1 MARHIS
7 AEDANGE
14 NKAQYCVKVNQK
26 KTVQAED
33 YNDTSKVKPNE
44 KQTSFIN
51 KYRDKYED

>member
-7 AEDANGE
+7 
-14 NKAQYCVKVNQK
+14 
-26 KTVQAED
+26 AED